1 MDGTDTGSAILRA
14 AHVGALASLFGTL
27 VFNTFVV
34 RFPVGAAFVGAASAD
49 LIRRRLSRL
58 TSISLLLALILGIAW
73 LAARSAAI
81 AGASGMR
88 ELLAAALPV
97 VALETWFGRILLLRL
112 FLLLALIPLWFVSAN
127 EARPDLAN
135 RDAGPRS
142 SNGPAR
148 AGVLRRLAPPSAIVL
163 AGAALALQAATS
175 HIGAMEGR
183 DGPSTDRRGAARRS
197 RPGRGLGQPWPAADL
212 SRQHARA
219 RRRPAPFRRFFPLG
233 LVAVLVLAVTSLMQG
248 IALVGSV
255 PALVGTT
262 YGRIALVKTLLFAL
276 LLALAGLNR
285 LVMFSAGAQHR
296 VCGAPIIG
304 EAGIAVLVMLAA
316 ASLAHLTPGAHEPCS
331 MAVRLAVQSQRSG
344 TAVRPRLAEQF
355 LCLADRLRRRRHRAR
370 GESVSNKLCF
380 LSRRDRAGERAG
392 RAVVAGRRT
401 ADQAAHRVAMEYSDG
416 DLFRLVGHD
425 QPLADSDRWDLI
437 DYLRAHN
444 TGEFVRTSGRGQ
456 FTLRI
461 PRFNAVCA
469 NGEVIDQDDLR
480 GKVLRLLVPGKP
492 GRALVRPDVEIP
504 LTTISLPAAAADRR
518 DEVCC
523 AAQYE
528 AREAF
533 AIVLGTSAD
542 DLAGSEFLV
551 DANSWLRARW
561 RPGEAGGW
569 PSARLLVAR
578 VRALARSP
586 LPADPSAPH
595 VHGH

>member
-1 MDGTDTGSAILRA
+1 MDTGSAILRA

-34 RFPVGAAFVGAASAD
+34 RFPAGAAFVGAASAH
-49 LIRRRLSRL
+49 LICRRLSRL

-88 ELLAAALPV
+88 ELLAALPV

-148 AGVLRRLAPPSAIVL
+148 AVLRRLAPPSAIVL

-183 DGPSTDRRGAARRS
+183 DGRILLTAEALHVIAAGAWLGSLGPLLICLAS
-197 RPGRGLGQPWPAADL
+197 MQGRDAVRTL
-212 SRQHARA
+212 
-219 RRRPAPFRRFFPLG
+219 RRFFPLG

-285 LVMFSAGAQHR
+285 LVFSAVPDSR
-296 VCGAPIIG
+296 LRRSIIG

-316 ASLAHLTPGAHEPCS
+316 ASLAHLTPGAHEQPVWPFAWRFNPSDQGPLFVRAWPSSFYVSPTGFAADAIVRGANLYRTSCVS
-331 MAVRLAVQSQRSG
+331 CHGATGQGNGPAAPSLPVAVPDL
-344 TAVRPRLAEQF
+344 T
-355 LCLADRLRRRRHRAR
+355 
-370 GESVSNKLCF
+370 
-380 LSRRDRAGERAG
+380 
-392 RAVVAGRRT
+392 
-401 ADQAAHRVAMEYSDG
+401 AHRVMEYSDG

-456 FTLRI
+456 FTLRY
-461 PRFNAVCA
+461 PTFQR
-469 NGEVIDQDDLR
+469 GLR
-480 GKVLRLLVPGKP
+480 QWRGHRP
-492 GRALVRPDVEIP
+492 GRFARQGAPP
-504 LTTISLPAAAADRR
+504 SGARKAGTGPGPPRR
-518 DEVCC
+518 
-523 AAQYE
+523 
-528 AREAF
+528 
-533 AIVLGTSAD
+533 
-542 DLAGSEFLV
+542 
-551 DANSWLRARW
+551 
-561 RPGEAGGW
+561 
-569 PSARLLVAR
+569 
-578 VRALARSP
+578 
-586 LPADPSAPH
+586 
-595 VHGH
+595 